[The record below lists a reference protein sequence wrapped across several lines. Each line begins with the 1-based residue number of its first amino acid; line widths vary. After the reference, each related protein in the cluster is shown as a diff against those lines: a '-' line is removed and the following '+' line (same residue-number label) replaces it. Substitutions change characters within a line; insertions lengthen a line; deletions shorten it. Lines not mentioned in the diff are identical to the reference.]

1 MIRASIAI
9 VATTTA
15 VLVVSGGAS
24 GGQTA
29 TPTLK
34 GTVGPGYTIT
44 LKLNGKNVKSLKAG
58 RYKFVISDRSTYHSF
73 TVEREKGGKFEQDL
87 TSVSFMGTKTATL
100 KLGPG
105 SWKFYCKVHE
115 PMMYGFF
122 KVT

>member
-9 VATTTA
+9 IATTAA
-15 VLVVSGGAS
+15 VLVVSVGAS
-24 GGQTA
+24 GQTA

-34 GTVGPGYTIT
+34 GTVGPGYTISLT
-44 LKLNGKNVKSLKAG
+44 MNGKKVKSLKRG
-58 RYKFVISDRSTYHSF
+58 SYKFVVTDRSTFHNF
-73 TVEREKGGKFEQDL
+73 TVEREKGGKFEKDL
-87 TSVSFMGTKTATL
+87 TSVAFTGNKTVTL

-105 SWKFYCKVHE
+105 SWKYYCKVHE

>member
-9 VATTTA
+9 VATTAA
-15 VLVVSGGAS
+15 VLVVSVGAS
-24 GGQTA
+24 GKTA

-44 LKLNGKNVKSLKAG
+44 LTMNGKKVKSLKRG
-58 RYKFVISDRSTYHSF
+58 TYKFAVADKSTFHNF
-73 TVEREKGGKFEQDL
+73 TLEREKGGKFEKDV
-87 TSVSFMGTKTATL
+87 TSVSFTGSKTVTL

-105 SWKFYCKVHE
+105 SWKYYCKVHE

>member
-9 VATTTA
+9 IATTAA
-15 VLVVSGGAS
+15 VLVVSVGAS
-24 GGQTA
+24 GQTA

-34 GTVGPGYTIT
+34 GTVGPGYTISLT
-44 LKLNGKNVKSLKAG
+44 MNGKKMKSLKRG
-58 RYKFVISDRSTYHSF
+58 SYKFVVTDRSTFHNF
-73 TVEREKGGKFEQDL
+73 TVEREKGGKFEKDL
-87 TSVSFMGTKTATL
+87 TSVAFTGNKTVTL

-105 SWKFYCKVHE
+105 SWKYYCKVHE

>member
-9 VATTTA
+9 IATTAA
-15 VLVVSGGAS
+15 VLVVSVGAS
-24 GGQTA
+24 GQTA

-34 GTVGPGYTIT
+34 GTVGPGYMISLTM
-44 LKLNGKNVKSLKAG
+44 NGKKVKSLKRG
-58 RYKFVISDRSTYHSF
+58 SYKFVVTDRSTFHNF
-73 TVEREKGGKFEQDL
+73 TVEREKGGKFEKDL
-87 TSVSFMGTKTATL
+87 TSVAFTGNKTVTL

-105 SWKFYCKVHE
+105 SWKYYCKVHE